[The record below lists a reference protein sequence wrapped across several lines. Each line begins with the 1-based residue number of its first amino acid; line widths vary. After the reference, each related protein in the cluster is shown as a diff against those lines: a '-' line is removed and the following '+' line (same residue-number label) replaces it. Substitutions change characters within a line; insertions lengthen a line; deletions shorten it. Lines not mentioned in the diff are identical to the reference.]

1 MALARAS
8 SYHLTT
14 QNRRSTVKFLTG
26 PDLPNL
32 WSRPLTSM
40 NSEKLSQASPSPSLS
55 SVMKPEG
62 DDGVGPLSP
71 KSVSESS
78 SRKWWSAEKVE
89 AIKEACRAGNRKAVV
104 ELATSRDGLISDE
117 IRAEACVY
125 FDLFL
130 SFTVC

>member
-1 MALARAS
+1 
-8 SYHLTT
+8 
-14 QNRRSTVKFLTG
+14 
-26 PDLPNL
+26 
-32 WSRPLTSM
+32 
-40 NSEKLSQASPSPSLS
+40 
-55 SVMKPEG
+55 MKPEG

-78 SRKWWSAEKVE
+78 SRKLWSTEKVE

-125 FDLFL
+125 FDLLFL
-130 SFTVC
+130 SFAVC